1 MRLGRLGPRG
11 DAVVISAD
19 AARFAYVRDCLGGE
33 EGGRETTVRDLL
45 RDADALA
52 RVRDGLDRAA
62 WHPLSQD
69 ALRVPL
75 PGSRV
80 LAVGLNYR
88 SHAEE
93 VGRAPPDAPTVF
105 AKLAS
110 ALADPFGEIA
120 ARAVSET
127 LDYEAELAV
136 IVGRPL
142 DDAGPEEAEAAVCG
156 YAVANDLTLR
166 AYARPE
172 TLTLAKGLAASCP
185 LGPWITTAD
194 EVGGAPG
201 GWRALRVRSSVNGEV
216 RQDASCAEMIHA
228 PAEVL
233 SYVSRFTPL
242 VPSDVLLTGSPAGSG
257 ASFDPP
263 RWLAP
268 GDVVCC
274 EVEGVGAAL
283 GAVETTI
290 TPASPPRRS

>member
-11 DAVVISAD
+11 DAVVIGAD
-19 AARFAYVRDCLGGE
+19 AERFAYVRDCLGGE
-33 EGGRETTVRDLL
+33 ATIHALVRDP
-45 RDADALA
+45 DALA
-52 RVRDGLDRAA
+52 RVRDGLDRAP
-62 WHPLSQD
+62 WHPLCQG

-93 VGRAPPDAPTVF
+93 VGRAPPEAPTVF
-105 AKLAS
+105 AKLAG

-120 ARAVSET
+120 VRAVSGT

-136 IVGRPL
+136 IVGHSL
-142 DDAGPEEAEAAVCG
+142 DDAKPEEAEAAIFG

-194 EVGGAPG
+194 EVADAPG
-201 GWRALRVRSSVNGEV
+201 GWRALRVRSRVNDEV
-216 RQDASCAEMIHA
+216 RQDACCAEMIHA

-233 SYVSRFTPL
+233 SHVSRFTPL
-242 VPSDVLLTGSPAGSG
+242 VPGDVLLTGSPAGSG

-268 GDVVCC
+268 GDVVRC
-274 EVEGVGAAL
+274 EIEGL
-283 GAVETTI
+283 GAVQTTV
-290 TPASPPRRS
+290 TPASPRPRSSAP